1 LIILTRRE
9 QGRLHSASD
18 VLRHL
23 KETILLRLHSASDF
37 LRRHKKT
44 IALIVTVA
52 AITLLVSAAISIMLD
67 GNSIISLPSVGYIHT
82 VGVKA
87 YWDPTLQNQ
96 TAQIN
101 WGTVY
106 AGSSYNVTLYLQS
119 TSNVPT
125 TLSLTSTNWTYIN
138 ANNTV
143 AAGPSD
149 STPYMNLTSNYQ
161 DQTLNPGQTFQTTLT
176 LTTDN
181 SPGFLTYLINNSITQ
196 FSMDITIQANEK

>member
-1 LIILTRRE
+1 MLTHQEHR
-9 QGRLHSASD
+9 
-18 VLRHL
+18 
-23 KETILLRLHSASDF
+23 RLHSASDF
-37 LRRHKKT
+37 LRLHRKT
-44 IALIVTVA
+44 IFLIVTVA
-52 AITLLVSAAISIMLD
+52 AITLIVSGIISIMLD
-67 GNSIISLPSVGYIHT
+67 SNSIIGLPSVGYIHT

-106 AGSSYNVTLYLQS
+106 TGSAYNVTLYLQS

-125 TLSLTSTNWTYIN
+125 TLGLAITNWTYIN
-138 ANNTV
+138 TNNTV

-149 STPYMNLTSNYQ
+149 STPYMNLTWNYNN
-161 DQTLNPGQTFQTTLT
+161 QTLNPGQTFQTTLT

-181 SPGFLTYLINNSITQ
+181 SAGFVTFLISNGVTQ
-196 FSMDITIQANEK
+196 FSMDITIQANET